1 MLQVCV
7 FFVAGPLAAQGIAMA
22 RVVAQTL
29 VLAVLIVVVV
39 LSPRRGAIA
48 LISLGLGLAAI
59 ATSVLPGQEW
69 SPLEITMLR
78 RGGDVLAFS
87 ALTWVVAHA
96 VYARGRITSS
106 RLQGAAVIYLNLAA
120 IFAAVFSLIWDL
132 NPTAFANLPA
142 PTGGPDELATM
153 MYFSLTTLTTT
164 GYGDIAPVD
173 PFARSLANFEAVAG
187 QFYIAI
193 TVARLVT
200 LEIEGRRPLT

>member
-1 MLQVCV
+1 
-7 FFVAGPLAAQGIAMA
+7 MA

>member
-1 MLQVCV
+1 
-7 FFVAGPLAAQGIAMA
+7 MA

-96 VYARGRITSS
+96 VYARGRITSP
-106 RLQGAAVIYLNLAA
+106 RLQGAAVI
-120 IFAAVFSLIWDL
+120 
-132 NPTAFANLPA
+132 
-142 PTGGPDELATM
+142 
-153 MYFSLTTLTTT
+153 
-164 GYGDIAPVD
+164 
-173 PFARSLANFEAVAG
+173 
-187 QFYIAI
+187 
-193 TVARLVT
+193 
-200 LEIEGRRPLT
+200 

>member
-7 FFVAGPLAAQGIAMA
+7 FFVAGPLAAQGGAIG

-29 VLAVLIVVVV
+29 VLAVVIVVVV